1 MTDIDSAPLPV
12 MQMEHLPRC
21 PVCGASSLT
30 PEAQMGALLAVCD
43 VLVVKA
49 LEQLGKR
56 IVRGER
62 SRFRLLGTRPWYTV
76 HTIWPPLEDEVGH
89 VLKGAWDVVPAM
101 LDAHGCCGVTS
112 VQVSQMLDS
121 YVRDLVITGTVHTL
135 DELEYRF
142 STRLNLPVRE
152 VPRVSA

>member
-1 MTDIDSAPLPV
+1 

-76 HTIWPPLEDEVGH
+76 HTIWPPLRTRSAMCSRARGTWCPPCSTPT
-89 VLKGAWDVVPAM
+89 GAVA
-101 LDAHGCCGVTS
+101 
-112 VQVSQMLDS
+112 
-121 YVRDLVITGTVHTL
+121 
-135 DELEYRF
+135 
-142 STRLNLPVRE
+142 
-152 VPRVSA
+152 